1 MYFLIQGFRATACT
15 TKDFNI
21 GGSGLTRIN
30 FANIGLSTKFMNT
43 LKYYQK
49 TVTDEEKN
57 AIKKLTRQ
65 LLQLLW
71 TYLETNSS

>member
-1 MYFLIQGFRATACT
+1 MYFLIQGFRGSVWTN
-15 TKDFNI
+15 KDSNI

-30 FANIGLSTKFMNT
+30 FANISLSTKFMNM

-49 TVTDEEKN
+49 TVTDEAKN